1 MNRSAEQDMENDS
14 MPKLTLTYFDFDGGR
29 GEPARLALSIA
40 GIPFEDHRVTS
51 DAWPSLKPQM
61 PYGALPVLEVDGHPL
76 SQSNA
81 ISRYIGKLAN
91 LYPADAWQAALC
103 DEVMDAIEDI
113 GQQIVA
119 TFPIQNAAEKKAA
132 REKLASGPIPLY
144 LARLHSQLEQRG
156 EYFADG
162 RLTMADLRVFVWIR
176 HLRSGALDHVPAD
189 LVDRTGPALVRHAER
204 VSGHPA
210 ISAYYTRR
218 RSAQGK

>member
-1 MNRSAEQDMENDS
+1 MEDDS

-40 GIPFEDHRVTS
+40 GIAFEDRRVPGDS
-51 DAWPSLKPQM
+51 WPSLKAQM
-61 PYGALPVLEVDGHPL
+61 PYGALPVLEVDGHAL

-81 ISRYIGKLAN
+81 INRYVGKLAN

-103 DEVMDAIEDI
+103 DEVMEAVEDI
-113 GQQIVA
+113 GQQILA

-132 REKLASGPIPLY
+132 REKLASGPISLY
-144 LARLHSQLEQRG
+144 LARLQSQLQQRGG

-189 LVDRTGPALVRHAER
+189 VVDRMAPALAAHAER
-204 VSGHPA
+204 VSAHPGVG
-210 ISAYYTRR
+210 AYYAKR
-218 RSAQGK
+218 RSAQSKQAG

>member
-1 MNRSAEQDMENDS
+1 

-29 GEPARLALSIA
+29 GEPARLALSMA
-40 GIPFEDHRVTS
+40 GIAFEDRRVTF
-51 DAWPSLKPQM
+51 DAWVALKAQM
-61 PYGALPVLEVDGHPL
+61 PYGALPVLELDGQVL

-81 ISRYIGKLAN
+81 INRYVGKLAN

-103 DEVMDAIEDI
+103 DEVMDAVEDI

-132 REKLASGPIPLY
+132 REKLASGPIALY
-144 LARLHSQLEQRG
+144 LSRLQHQLQQRGG

-162 RLTMADLRVFVWIR
+162 RLTMADLRVYVWIR

-189 LVDRTGPALVRHAER
+189 LVDRTAPALVGHAER
-204 VSGHPA
+204 VSDHA
-210 ISAYYTRR
+210 SISAYYARR
-218 RSAQGK
+218 RSQQSK

>member
-1 MNRSAEQDMENDS
+1 

-40 GIPFEDHRVTS
+40 GIEFEDRRVIP
-51 DAWPSLKPQM
+51 DAWPSLKTQTPF
-61 PYGALPVLEVDGHPL
+61 GALPVLEVDGCTL

-81 ISRYIGKLAN
+81 INRYIGKLAN

-103 DEVMDAIEDI
+103 DEVMDAVEDI
-113 GQQIVA
+113 GQKIA
-119 TFPIQNAAEKKAA
+119 TTFPIENAAEKKAA
-132 REKLASGPIPLY
+132 REKLASGPITLY
-144 LARLHSQLEQRG
+144 LSRLHSQLQERGG

-162 RLTMADLRVFVWIR
+162 RLTMADLRVYVWVR

-189 LVDRTGPALVRHAER
+189 LVDRTAPALVGHAER
-204 VSGHPA
+204 ISAHPA

-218 RSAQGK
+218 RSTHTKPAG